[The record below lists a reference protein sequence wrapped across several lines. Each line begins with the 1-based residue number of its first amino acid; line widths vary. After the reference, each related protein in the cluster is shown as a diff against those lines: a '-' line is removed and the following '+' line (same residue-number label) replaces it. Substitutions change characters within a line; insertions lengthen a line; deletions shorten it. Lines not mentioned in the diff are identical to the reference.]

1 VLARLFLLFVLT
13 SITELALLLLIA
25 EHTSALFTVGLIIVT
40 GFVGAWLT
48 KREGIQCFSR
58 IQAELSQGHLPG
70 DSLVDGLMI
79 LVAGA
84 VLLTPG
90 VLTDILGFC
99 LLIPPIRAILKQL
112 VIARFKH
119 RIVVSGFSSTPP
131 QGASSEDIIDVEH
144 RPSEPP
150 RSD

>member
-1 VLARLFLLFVLT
+1 MLARLFLLFVLT
-13 SITELALLLLIA
+13 SMTELALLFWIA
-25 EHTSALFTVGLIIVT
+25 QHTSVLFTLGLIIVT

-48 KREGIQCFSR
+48 KREGIQCLSR
-58 IQAELSQGHLPG
+58 IQAELSRGQLPG

-90 VLTDILGFC
+90 VITDILGFC
-99 LLIPPIRAILKQL
+99 LLIPPIRAVLKKL

-119 RIVVSGFSSTPP
+119 RIVVSGFSSNAPRGP
-131 QGASSEDIIDVEH
+131 NSDDIIDVEH
-144 RPSEPP
+144 RPSQPP
-150 RSD
+150 RSG